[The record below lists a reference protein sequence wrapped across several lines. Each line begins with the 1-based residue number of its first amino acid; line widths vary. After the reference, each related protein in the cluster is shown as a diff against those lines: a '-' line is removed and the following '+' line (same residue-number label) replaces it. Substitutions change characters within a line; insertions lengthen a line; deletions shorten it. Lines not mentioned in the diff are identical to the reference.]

1 MYRLAFCQA
10 TAPLCPD
17 MQREVWRWVT
27 VLKER
32 EVEEQKLCIQELKR
46 KLRILRK
53 QKRVLEIEVDTTP
66 IYSLNWT

>member
-27 VLKER
+27 ILKER
-32 EVEEQKLCIQELKR
+32 EAEEQKLCIQGLKR